1 MGMVEYAMVS
11 TADDGAGDFRS
22 GPWRELIGFKKNTA
36 LNGCKGFVVEWD
48 ASTDRY
54 LFQVVAP
61 SDAAGEAQQ
70 CGPWARYKVKAANI

>member
-1 MGMVEYAMVS
+1 MVS
-11 TADDGAGDFRS
+11 TADDGAGGFGS
-22 GPWRELIGFKKNTA
+22 GPWRELIGLKKNTA

-61 SDAAGEAQQ
+61 SDAPCEAQQ
-70 CGPWARYKVKAANI
+70 CRPWAHFIVNAANIQA